1 MGCRNFESY
10 IGPKIGLGIYE
21 TTMHFF
27 GPQICKKPRNFLGFW
42 GWHLFCTTLLEGLCK
57 KDAIPPMGAGAQRF
71 WMTLAGHFS
80 THLPQPTQRA

>member
-27 GPQICKKPRNFLGFW
+27 DPQTCKKPRNFLGFW
-42 GWHLFCTTLLEGLCK
+42 GWYLF
-57 KDAIPPMGAGAQRF
+57 
-71 WMTLAGHFS
+71 
-80 THLPQPTQRA
+80 